1 MKHGICTS
9 SLIAIALIGLGFG
22 GLASA
27 AEQAAAMVTRIEPST
42 GGSARVTGPGRAEE
56 VAFMMPL
63 YAGDELQVDSPKMSV
78 QVKFFGGDEVMVQK
92 GEPLRIEAPPEERG
106 MLSSVML
113 AISDKV
119 FRNNQVSRR
128 NLVTRSEGDER
139 PLTVFGIGADL
150 PAQKLRAGTRA
161 LFIRW
166 NLDLDRVAYR
176 IDAAS
181 GGQSLAAGM
190 AEGDFVFIEGLDLK
204 AGADYRLV
212 VESQDGRTA
221 AGNIAAVAEAPP
233 LTPAEPALGTIGQA
247 ISLLELGQTDDGQ
260 WKLEAIQ
267 GVVDLAPDDIDRATL
282 IEEISAL

>member
-9 SLIAIALIGLGFG
+9 SLIAIALIGLGSG

-63 YAGDELQVDSPKMSV
+63 YAGDELQVDSSKMAV
-78 QVKFFGGDEVMVQK
+78 QVKFFGGDEVVVRK

-139 PLTVFGIGADL
+139 PLIVFGIGADL
-150 PAQKLRAGTRA
+150 PPQKLRAGTRDVVYPLEPGSGPRRLPYRRPHA
-161 LFIRW
+161 AG
-166 NLDLDRVAYR
+166 RVV
-176 IDAAS
+176 
-181 GGQSLAAGM
+181 AAGM
-190 AEGDFVFIEGLDLK
+190 TDGDFRLCRR
-204 AGADYRLV
+204 AGSQGRRRLSPCRG
-212 VESQDGRTA
+212 ESGRPHRRRQSCR
-221 AGNIAAVAEAPP
+221 GRRGAP
-233 LTPAEPALGTIGQA
+233 
-247 ISLLELGQTDDGQ
+247 
-260 WKLEAIQ
+260 
-267 GVVDLAPDDIDRATL
+267 VDARRARTRHDRPGYQ
-282 IEEISAL
+282 SARVGSDR